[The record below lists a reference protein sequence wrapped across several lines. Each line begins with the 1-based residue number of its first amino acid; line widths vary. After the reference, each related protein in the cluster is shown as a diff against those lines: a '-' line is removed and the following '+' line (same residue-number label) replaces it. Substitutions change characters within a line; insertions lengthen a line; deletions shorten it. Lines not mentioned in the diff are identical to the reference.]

1 MYKFTGFTQKAN
13 DVLNAAIEYAEN
25 MGHTYIGSEHLLLGL
40 LEQNGGVAYTVLTN
54 KKLTVGK
61 VEDAVRNSIGFG
73 VPTVLTP
80 GDFTPR
86 CKNII
91 ENAMLQARDM
101 GHSYVGT
108 EHLLISVIK
117 EGSSAATAVMT
128 RLGVSPQE
136 ILQELLKVF
145 GSAPDRGTRRSRIPS
160 KSRSAG
166 RTPRP
171 STAMGAI

>member
-40 LEQNGGVAYTVLTN
+40 LTQNGGIAYTVLIN
-54 KKLTVGK
+54 KKLTAGK

-91 ENAMLQARDM
+91 ESAMIQARDM
-101 GHSYVGT
+101 GHNYVGT
-108 EHLLISVIK
+108 EHLLM
-117 EGSSAATAVMT
+117 G
-128 RLGVSPQE
+128 
-136 ILQELLKVF
+136 ILRE
-145 GSAPDRGTRRSRIPS
+145 PE
-160 KSRSAG
+160 
-166 RTPRP
+166 
-171 STAMGAI
+171 STAAHLLTAAGGDLNKIYTDVFTRFTSSDYRAVG

>member
-13 DVLNAAIEYAEN
+13 DVLNAAIEHAEN

-40 LEQNGGVAYTVLTN
+40 LTQNGGIAYTVLIN
-54 KKLTVGK
+54 KKLTAGK

-91 ENAMLQARDM
+91 ESAMIQARDM
-101 GHSYVGT
+101 GHN
-108 EHLLISVIK
+108 
-117 EGSSAATAVMT
+117 
-128 RLGVSPQE
+128 
-136 ILQELLKVF
+136 
-145 GSAPDRGTRRSRIPS
+145 
-160 KSRSAG
+160 
-166 RTPRP
+166 
-171 STAMGAI
+171 

>member
-40 LEQNGGVAYTVLTN
+40 LTQNGGIAYTVLIN
-54 KKLTVGK
+54 KKLTAGK
-61 VEDAVRNSIGFG
+61 VEDAIRNSIGFG

-91 ENAMLQARDM
+91 ESAMIQARDM
-101 GHSYVGT
+101 GHNYVGT
-108 EHLLISVIK
+108 EHLLIAMRGL
-117 EGSSAATAVMT
+117 E
-128 RLGVSPQE
+128 
-136 ILQELLKVF
+136 
-145 GSAPDRGTRRSRIPS
+145 RGTRRYDPPR
-160 KSRSAG
+160 RVTAG
-166 RTPRP
+166 DF
-171 STAMGAI
+171 AGAFESVRLGVG

>member
-80 GDFTPR
+80 GDFTPG
-86 CKNII
+86 
-91 ENAMLQARDM
+91 ARISLKM
-101 GHSYVGT
+101 PCFRPAIWGT
-108 EHLLISVIK
+108 AT
-117 EGSSAATAVMT
+117 SA
-128 RLGVSPQE
+128 
-136 ILQELLKVF
+136 
-145 GSAPDRGTRRSRIPS
+145 RSICLS
-160 KSRSAG
+160 L
-166 RTPRP
+166 
-171 STAMGAI
+171 

>member
-1 MYKFTGFTQKAN
+1 M
-13 DVLNAAIEYAEN
+13 
-25 MGHTYIGSEHLLLGL
+25 
-40 LEQNGGVAYTVLTN
+40 TN

-108 EHLLISVIK
+108 EHLLISVI
-117 EGSSAATAVMT
+117 
-128 RLGVSPQE
+128 
-136 ILQELLKVF
+136 
-145 GSAPDRGTRRSRIPS
+145 
-160 KSRSAG
+160 
-166 RTPRP
+166 
-171 STAMGAI
+171 

>member
-40 LEQNGGVAYTVLTN
+40 LTQNGGIAYTVLIN
-54 KKLTVGK
+54 KKLTAGK

-91 ENAMLQARDM
+91 ESAMIQARDM
-101 GHSYVGT
+101 GHNYVGT
-108 EHLLISVIK
+108 EHLLIAMIK

-136 ILQELLKVF
+136 ILQELLKAF
-145 GSAPDRGTRRSRIPS
+145 GSASGKDS
-160 KSRSAG
+160 
-166 RTPRP
+166 
-171 STAMGAI
+171 